1 VAVAIVSGRLDER
14 LDLVRGEVLPGPEL
28 GVFRPFRSNCSFYF
42 SWRDDA
48 QVGFCHMNRG
58 RRTWIGGHAAAWIDR
73 RHLAAETVNDPRYI
87 AHTVAP
93 SILGVTTVTDI
104 RPLSCDTGRTRSSA
118 PPWRTL

>member
-1 VAVAIVSGRLDER
+1 
-14 LDLVRGEVLPGPEL
+14 
-28 GVFRPFRSNCSFYF
+28 
-42 SWRDDA
+42 
-48 QVGFCHMNRG
+48 
-58 RRTWIGGHAAAWIDR
+58 
-73 RHLAAETVNDPRYI
+73 VNDPRYI